1 MTAPT
6 LPTGDLAG
14 ARTIQPAGTRT
25 PARAWRRKFPLWT
38 IAVLVLA
45 GLLFLIP
52 AYWMITAAFK
62 PNSDI
67 YQWPLNLW
75 PQTFTWDNFVHAFAA
90 APFDRFFLNSVII
103 TSIGASVKLVMAVCT
118 AYAFAFLPF
127 PGKKWLFLGILGAL
141 MVPGHVTLLINY
153 VTVGNLGLINSYA
166 GIILPGL
173 GSAFGTFLLRQ
184 HFLSLPPEV
193 MEAAELDGAG
203 HLRRLFHFALP
214 MSIPAVVTVG
224 LIAVIDDWNEF
235 IWPML
240 VTNTLDMRT
249 MPIGLMYLKQT
260 EGMNDW
266 GAIMAGT
273 VLVVLPMLLL
283 FLAAQRFIVAGLAGS
298 VVKR

>member
-1 MTAPT
+1 MNAPT
-6 LPTGDLAG
+6 LPRAISSQEV
-14 ARTIQPAGTRT
+14 RRRRT
-25 PARAWRRKFPLWT
+25 PWWT
-38 IAVLVLA
+38 ILVLSLV
-45 GLLFLIP
+45 GLVFLIP
-52 AYWMITAAFK
+52 AYWMLTAAFK

-67 YQWPLNLW
+67 YQWPLNFW
-75 PQTFTWDNFVHAFAA
+75 PETFTWDNFSSAFAA
-90 APFDRFFLNSVII
+90 APFGRFFTNSIVI
-103 TSIGASVKLVMAVCT
+103 TTIGATVKVSMAICT
-118 AYAFAFLPF
+118 AYAFAFLQF
-127 PGKKWLFLGILGAL
+127 PGKKWMFLGILGAL

-153 VTVGNLGLINSYA
+153 ITIGNLGLINSYA

-184 HFLSLPPEV
+184 HFLSLPAEV

-203 HLRRLFHFALP
+203 HLRRLFSFVLP
-214 MSIPAVVTVG
+214 MSIPAVVTVA

-240 VTNTLDMRT
+240 VTNTVEMRT

-266 GAIMAGT
+266 GVIMAGT
-273 VLVVLPMLLL
+273 VLVVVPMLLL
-283 FLAAQRFIVAGLAGS
+283 FLFAQRFIVAGLAGT